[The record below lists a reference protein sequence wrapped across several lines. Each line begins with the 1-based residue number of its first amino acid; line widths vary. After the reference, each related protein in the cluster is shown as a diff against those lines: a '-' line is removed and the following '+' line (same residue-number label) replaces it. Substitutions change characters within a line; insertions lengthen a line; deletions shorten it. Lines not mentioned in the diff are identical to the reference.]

1 MNPLSKSQRSD
12 KPKEASFSK
21 MITFSFGYFLNIYVM
36 IAFNS
41 YVWNFYEVQ
50 LDLIDITSLWPIY
63 MAIANVIYTIWSMIT
78 NPLLGYLTD
87 KPFGWTK
94 KRGLHTPWII
104 IGGIPTIIFFFLLF
118 TPPKVSGSES
128 IMPILVYYLLIV
140 FLFDTSYSLLQTHSF
155 GSFGAQFRSNK
166 ERVRAGFSTQ
176 IFTFLANFLAIA
188 LWSQIIIEKNP
199 SSFTIAALISV
210 IVLIISLLI
219 FFPGSR
225 ESDEIIDRF
234 IIGYEKAEKISFFK
248 TVKIA
253 IKQKNF
259 MLALFTY
266 ILFMIAMG
274 LVNMNSVSFVSDVLK
289 QPDQKIRI
297 TESFLMFAS
306 SLITM
311 PIWYI
316 ATKKIENSTLFSLGL
331 LVFGFVVLLN
341 LFIVNVFQFFI
352 TAIFRGAAIA
362 MFLIML
368 SPIFADCYDEIAV
381 KTKKHQQATLLG
393 VRNFFLKISV
403 SVQSLIIASIHIITA
418 YNPSTPSGEALFG
431 LRLIQGLFPF
441 LFCLLGGL
449 IFYKWYDLKGEK
461 KQEIMQ
467 KLHDMGL

>member
-1 MNPLSKSQRSD
+1 MKPPTEVKKSNE
-12 KPKEASFSK
+12 PKEASLSK
-21 MITFSFGYFLNIYVM
+21 MIAFSFGYFLNIYVM
-36 IAFNS
+36 VAFNS
-41 YVWNFYEVQ
+41 YVWTFYERE
-50 LDLIDITSLWPIY
+50 LGLISIVSLWPLY

-87 KPFGWTK
+87 KPLRWTK
-94 KRGLHTPWII
+94 KRGFHRPWII
-104 IGGIPTIIFFFLLF
+104 IGGIPTLIFFFLLF
-118 TPPKVSGSES
+118 TPPQVTGVES
-128 IMPILVYYLLIV
+128 IMPILVYYILIV

-155 GSFGAQFRSNK
+155 GGFGAQFRSNK
-166 ERVRAGFSTQ
+166 ERVKAGFSTQ

-188 LWSQIIIEKNP
+188 IWSLIIYTE
-199 SSFTIAALISV
+199 SYTFAALISV
-210 IVLIISLLI
+210 IILSISLLL
-219 FFPGSR
+219 FLPGSR
-225 ESDEIIDRF
+225 ESDDIKERF
-234 IIGYEKAEKISFFK
+234 ILGYENAEKVPFFK
-248 TVKIA
+248 TMKIA

-274 LVNMNSVSFVSDVLK
+274 LVSMNSLNFVYDVL
-289 QPDQKIRI
+289 QQTTQEIRI
-297 TESFLMFAS
+297 TESFLMFIS

-311 PIWYI
+311 PIWYLV
-316 ATKKIENSTLFSLGL
+316 TKKIENSTMFSLGL
-331 LVFGFVVLLN
+331 VVFGLVVLVN
-341 LFIVNVFQFFI
+341 LFIVNVFQFFL

-403 SVQSLIIASIHIITA
+403 TIQSLIIAFIHIITA
-418 YNPSTPSGEALFG
+418 YNPITPSREALFG

-441 LFCLLGGL
+441 LFCIIGAI
-449 IFYKWYDLKGEK
+449 IFFKWYDLKGKK

-467 KLHDMGL
+467 KMHEMGL

>member
-1 MNPLSKSQRSD
+1 MNSSSKSQRSD
-12 KPKEASFSK
+12 KPKEASISK

-36 IAFNS
+36 VAFNS
-41 YVWNFYEVQ
+41 YVWTFYEVE
-50 LDLIDITSLWPIY
+50 LGLMGITSLWPLY
-63 MAIANVIYTIWSMIT
+63 MAIANIIYTIWSMIT

-87 KPFGWTK
+87 KPLKWTK
-94 KRGLHTPWII
+94 KRGFHRPWII

-118 TPPKVSGSES
+118 TPPNVTGVES
-128 IMPILVYYLLIV
+128 IMPILIYYILIV
-140 FLFDTSYSLLQTHSF
+140 FLFDTCYSLLQTHSF

-166 ERVRAGFSTQ
+166 ERVKAGFSTQ

-188 LWSQIIIEKNP
+188 IWSQIVNTENTT
-199 SSFTIAALISV
+199 SFTVAALISV
-210 IVLIISLLI
+210 FILIISLLI

-225 ESDEIIDRF
+225 ESDDIKERF
-234 IIGYEKAEKISFFK
+234 IIGYENAEKVPFFK
-248 TVKIA
+248 TMKTA

-274 LVNMNSVSFVSDVLK
+274 LVSMNSFNFVDDVL
-289 QPDQKIRI
+289 QAEQNIRI
-297 TESFLMFAS
+297 IESFLMFIAS
-306 SLITM
+306 IITM
-311 PIWYI
+311 PLWYLV
-316 ATKKIENSTLFSLGL
+316 TKKIENSTMFSLGL
-331 LVFGFVVLLN
+331 VVFGFAVLSN
-341 LFIVNVFQFFI
+341 LFIMNVVQFFI

-403 SVQSLIIASIHIITA
+403 TIQSLIIAFIHIITA
-418 YNPSTPSGEALFG
+418 YNPITPSREALFG

-441 LFCLLGGL
+441 LFCIIGAI
-449 IFYKWYDLKGEK
+449 IFFKWYDLKGKK

-467 KLHDMGL
+467 KLHEMGL